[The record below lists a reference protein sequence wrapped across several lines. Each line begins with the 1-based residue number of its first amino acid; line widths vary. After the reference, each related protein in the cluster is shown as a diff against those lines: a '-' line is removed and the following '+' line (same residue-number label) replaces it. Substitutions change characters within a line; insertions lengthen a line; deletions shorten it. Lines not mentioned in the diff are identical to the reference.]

1 MAVVKMFER
10 QKIQEYNQSEL
21 LRGKTRVRK
30 NRCRMLKVKIESEC

>member
-21 LRGKTRVRK
+21 LMGGNKSQEEQVQD
-30 NRCRMLKVKIESEC
+30 VKGENSK